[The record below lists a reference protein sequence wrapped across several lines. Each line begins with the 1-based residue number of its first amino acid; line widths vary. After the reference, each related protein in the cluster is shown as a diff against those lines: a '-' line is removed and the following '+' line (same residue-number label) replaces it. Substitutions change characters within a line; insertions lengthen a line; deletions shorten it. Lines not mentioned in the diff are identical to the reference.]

1 MWAYGLVYP
10 VLLHKVEWVGHDR
23 KIDEEHDKD
32 CVEQEFQLV
41 RAKLPRDGEETVKI

>member
-1 MWAYGLVYP
+1 MWACGLVYS
-10 VLLHKVEWVGHDR
+10 VLLDKVEWVGRDR

-41 RAKLPRDGEETVKI
+41 RMKLPRNSEEAVKI